1 MTVYAIRPNGSLEP
15 IKRQVMGKMLNWV
28 EFVDLR

>member
-1 MTVYAIRPNGSLEP
+1 LTVYAIEANGALNP
-15 IKRQVMGKMLNWV
+15 VKRHAMGQMPNWV

>member
-1 MTVYAIRPNGSLEP
+1 MTVYTIRPNGSLEP
-15 IKRQVMGKMLNWV
+15 ITQQAMGKMLNWV